1 MGVLSRPEEVPA
13 LVRLKLAAGRIRR
26 EIPPQEHWAFA
37 YDMLQRVSRSFAL
50 VIQQLGPDLRNAV
63 CVFYLVLRALDTVE
77 DDTAIPNEVKLPILR
92 DFYRHI
98 YNPDWLFSCGAND
111 YRVLMDYFRQVST
124 AFLELGEGLYMHS
137 RYVFSPTPW
146 HQGGRVCREQQYMV
160 VGFHFLPPRCFR
172 SVIQGL

>member
-13 LVRLKLAAGRIRR
+13 LLRLKLAAGRIRR
-26 EIPPQEHWAFA
+26 QIPPQEHWAFA
-37 YDMLQRVSRSFAL
+37 YHMLQRVSRSFAL

-63 CVFYLVLRALDTVE
+63 CVFYLVLRALDTVGQHPYYPCYCSLITAE

-111 YRVLMDYFRQVST
+111 YRVLMDNFRQVST
-124 AFLELGEGLYMHS
+124 AFLELGEGYTGIPVGMPS
-137 RYVFSPTPW
+137 IRSEFSTETRTP
-146 HQGGRVCREQQYMV
+146 QVC
-160 VGFHFLPPRCFR
+160 H
-172 SVIQGL
+172 